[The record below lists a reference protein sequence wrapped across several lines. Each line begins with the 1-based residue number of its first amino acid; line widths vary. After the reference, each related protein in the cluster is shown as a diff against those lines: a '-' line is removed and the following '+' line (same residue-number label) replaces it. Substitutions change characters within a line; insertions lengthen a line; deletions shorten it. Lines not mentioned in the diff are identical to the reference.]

1 MIIPP
6 PELHR
11 QVLLIWEA
19 AGKST
24 TVFPIDVCPQH
35 AGMCVRAC
43 LWLTVVNV
51 AILPTSASVTI
62 KPSSPRAPRN

>member
-19 AGKST
+19 AGNIIA
-24 TVFPIDVCPQH
+24 VFSIDVCPQH
-35 AGMCVRAC
+35 TRMCMRAC

-51 AILPTSASVTI
+51 AILPASAFVTI
-62 KPSSPRAPRN
+62 KPSSPRTPQN